1 MNEKNKIERLRCL
14 MKNNNINYYYV
25 PHEDEHLTEY
35 VSENRER
42 LQWISGFSGS
52 AGSFLIGLKNTY
64 LFVDGRYS
72 LQAKHQM
79 SGIKCKILN
88 IKENNFIHFL
98 QTNINRNDTI
108 SFDNK
113 LITHKSFNLIS
124 EACNLRSIKV
134 VIPKKI

>member
-1 MNEKNKIERLRCL
+1 

-64 LFVDGRYS
+64 
-72 LQAKHQM
+72 
-79 SGIKCKILN
+79 ILS
-88 IKENNFIHFL
+88 NN
-98 QTNINRNDTI
+98 QSKSQSIN
-108 SFDNK
+108 
-113 LITHKSFNLIS
+113 
-124 EACNLRSIKV
+124 
-134 VIPKKI
+134 